1 MVPLTN
7 LAPGVVHKSISEL
20 PVSPLTHPQHFVP
33 VSESRAFTR
42 ADAGAEFGLPAT
54 DMMIPH
60 PELIKEEREK
70 CKGFL

>member
-7 LAPGVVHKSISEL
+7 LAPSVVHKSINEL

-60 PELIKEEREK
+60 PEHIKEEREK
-70 CKGFL
+70 YKGFL